1 MKDIKNAY
9 WELCVCLD
17 ISKTHRCYAFEST
30 LCIVL
35 HVKVYLLV
43 FYHFL
48 QCRLYLR
55 LIRRGEFCVNL
66 FSKFGEVKTDIWHRI
81 LTQLQ
86 SQREQSLIEVVIV
99 NLARDFLDQKDSVDS
114 LCKLFMC
121 IEFFSFSFERIFK
134 PSLIETSSSL
144 LFKLYH

>member
-1 MKDIKNAY
+1 M
-9 WELCVCLD
+9 
-17 ISKTHRCYAFEST
+17 
-30 LCIVL
+30 
-35 HVKVYLLV
+35 
-43 FYHFL
+43 
-48 QCRLYLR
+48 
-55 LIRRGEFCVNL
+55 NL

-134 PSLIETSSSL
+134 PSMIETSSSL